1 MLKIKLFTHTDLD
14 GVGAVAVLK
23 HHFNTDV
30 AKIDYKKCGY
40 GWIDDAVTDFIKYD
54 YDNYDL
60 VLITDIS
67 VSGKVADALN
77 ALYEKNRNIQLIDHH
92 ETALWLNDYEWATVQ
107 VENAQGKLESGTSLL
122 NDYLKRTFHYSE
134 LGDMDMTSTVNM
146 EAIDEFA
153 ETVRLYDT
161 WEWNEKGL
169 PVPQQLNDLV
179 GQLGDTQF
187 IQRFSTNPEVLFTG
201 FEMNLIKR
209 VTRERYNYIKAKMNQ
224 AIQIR
229 PNISEFIVTYSNTTE
244 HTTEQIESLRKVVT
258 DPDAVMSLTMV
269 TVERYHSELGN
280 DLATHYGGIVLM
292 FDYNRGSMSWRTA
305 SDDIPVNHLAKLFN
319 GGGHVKAAGS
329 PMSVEL
335 FETYMNKFITEL
347 KHQ

>member
-23 HHFNTDV
+23 HYFNTDV

-60 VLITDIS
+60 VMITDIS
-67 VSGKVADALN
+67 VNETVANELN
-77 ALYEKNRNIQLIDHH
+77 ALYEKNGNIQLIDHH
-92 ETALWLNDYEWATVQ
+92 ETALWVNDYEWASVTVKNEQ
-107 VENAQGKLESGTSLL
+107 DQLESGTSLL
-122 NDYLKRTFHYSE
+122 NTYLKETFKQSNPSMIS
-134 LGDMDMTSTVNM
+134 DVNQ
-146 EAIDEFA
+146 EAVDEFA

-179 GQLGDTQF
+179 SQLGDTQF
-187 IQRFSTNPEVLFTG
+187 IQRFSSNPEVLFTG

-209 VTRERYNYIKAKMNQ
+209 VTRERESYIKAKMDQ

-229 PNISEFIVTYSNTTE
+229 PNISEFIVTYSNTTKY
-244 HTTEQIESLRKVVT
+244 TSEQIESLRKVVT

-280 DLATHYGGIVLM
+280 DLAKHYGGIVLM

-329 PMSVEL
+329 PMSAEL

>member
-23 HHFNTDV
+23 HYFNTDV

-60 VLITDIS
+60 VMITDIS
-67 VSGKVADALN
+67 VNETVANELN
-77 ALYEKNRNIQLIDHH
+77 ALYEKNGNIQLIDHH
-92 ETALWLNDYEWATVQ
+92 ETALWLNDYEWASVTVKNEQ
-107 VENAQGKLESGTSLL
+107 DQLESGTSLL
-122 NDYLKRTFHYSE
+122 NTYLKETFKQSNPSMIS
-134 LGDMDMTSTVNM
+134 DVNQ
-146 EAIDEFA
+146 EAVDEFA

-169 PVPQQLNDLV
+169 PVPQQLNDLAS
-179 GQLGDTQF
+179 QLGDTQF
-187 IQRFSTNPEVLFTG
+187 IQRFSSNPEVLFTG
-201 FEMNLIKR
+201 FETNLIKR
-209 VTRERYNYIKAKMNQ
+209 VTRERESYIKAKMNQ

-244 HTTEQIESLRKVVT
+244 YTSEQIESLRKVVT

-269 TVERYHSELGN
+269 TVERYHSEVGN
-280 DLATHYGGIVLM
+280 DLAKHYGGVVLM

-305 SDDIPVNHLAKLFN
+305 SDEIPVNHFAKLFG
-319 GGGHVKAAGS
+319 GGGHVKSAGS
-329 PMSVEL
+329 PMSAEL

>member
-23 HHFNTDV
+23 HYFNTDV

-54 YDNYDL
+54 YGNYDL
-60 VLITDIS
+60 VMITDIS
-67 VSGKVADALN
+67 VNETVANELN
-77 ALYEKNRNIQLIDHH
+77 ALYEKNGNIQLIDHH
-92 ETALWLNDYEWATVQ
+92 ETALWLNDYEWASVTVKNEQ
-107 VENAQGKLESGTSLL
+107 EQLESGTSLL
-122 NDYLKRTFHYSE
+122 NTYLKETFKQSNPSMIS
-134 LGDMDMTSTVNM
+134 DVNQ
-146 EAIDEFA
+146 EAVDEFA

-169 PVPQQLNDLV
+169 PVPQQLNDLLS
-179 GQLGDTQF
+179 QLGDTQF
-187 IQRFSTNPEVLFTG
+187 IQRFSSNPEVLFTG
-201 FEMNLIKR
+201 FEINLIKR
-209 VTRERYNYIKAKMNQ
+209 VTRERESYIKAKMDQ

-229 PNISEFIVTYSNTTE
+229 QNISEFIVTYSNTTKY
-244 HTTEQIESLRKVVT
+244 TSEQIESLRKVVT

-280 DLATHYGGIVLM
+280 DLAKHYGGIVLM

-319 GGGHVKAAGS
+319 GGGHTKSAGS

-347 KHQ
+347 KHK

>member
-23 HHFNTDV
+23 HYFNTDV

-60 VLITDIS
+60 VMITDIS
-67 VSGKVADALN
+67 VNETVANELN
-77 ALYEKNRNIQLIDHH
+77 ALYEKNGNIQLIDHH
-92 ETALWLNDYEWATVQ
+92 ETALWLNDYEWASVTVKNEQ
-107 VENAQGKLESGTSLL
+107 DQLESGTSLL
-122 NDYLKRTFHYSE
+122 NTYLKETFKQSNPSMIS
-134 LGDMDMTSTVNM
+134 DVNQ
-146 EAIDEFA
+146 EAVDEFA

-169 PVPQQLNDLV
+169 PVPQQLNDLAS
-179 GQLGDTQF
+179 QLGDTQF
-187 IQRFSTNPEVLFTG
+187 IQRFSSNPEVLFTG

-209 VTRERYNYIKAKMNQ
+209 VTRERESYIKAKMDQ

-229 PNISEFIVTYSNTTE
+229 PNISEFIVTYSNTTKY
-244 HTTEQIESLRKVVT
+244 TSEQIESLRKVVT

-269 TVERYHSELGN
+269 TVERYHSEVGN
-280 DLATHYGGIVLM
+280 DLAKHYGGIVLM
-292 FDYNRGSMSWRTA
+292 FDYNRGSMSWRTE
-305 SDDIPVNHLAKLFN
+305 SDDIPVNHFAKLFN

-347 KHQ
+347 KHK

>member
-23 HHFNTDV
+23 HYFNTDV

-54 YDNYDL
+54 YGNYDL
-60 VLITDIS
+60 VMITDIS
-67 VSGKVADALN
+67 VNETVANELN
-77 ALYEKNRNIQLIDHH
+77 ALYEKNGNIQLIDHH
-92 ETALWLNDYEWATVQ
+92 ETALWLNDYEWASVTVKNEQ
-107 VENAQGKLESGTSLL
+107 EQLESGTSLL
-122 NDYLKRTFHYSE
+122 NTYLKETFKQSNPSMIS
-134 LGDMDMTSTVNM
+134 DVNQ
-146 EAIDEFA
+146 EAVDEFA

-169 PVPQQLNDLV
+169 PVPQQLNDLLS
-179 GQLGDTQF
+179 QLGDTQF
-187 IQRFSTNPEVLFTG
+187 IQRFSSNPEVLFTG

-209 VTRERYNYIKAKMNQ
+209 VTRERESYIKAKMDQ

-229 PNISEFIVTYSNTTE
+229 PNISEFIVTYSNTTKY
-244 HTTEQIESLRKVVT
+244 TSEQIESLRKVVT

-280 DLATHYGGIVLM
+280 DLAKHYGGIVLM

-319 GGGHVKAAGS
+319 GGGHTKSAGS

-347 KHQ
+347 KHK

>member
-1 MLKIKLFTHTDLD
+1 M
-14 GVGAVAVLK
+14 
-23 HHFNTDV
+23 
-30 AKIDYKKCGY
+30 
-40 GWIDDAVTDFIKYD
+40 
-54 YDNYDL
+54 
-60 VLITDIS
+60 
-67 VSGKVADALN
+67 
-77 ALYEKNRNIQLIDHH
+77 
-92 ETALWLNDYEWATVQ
+92 
-107 VENAQGKLESGTSLL
+107 
-122 NDYLKRTFHYSE
+122 
-134 LGDMDMTSTVNM
+134 
-146 EAIDEFA
+146 
-153 ETVRLYDT
+153 YDT

-169 PVPQQLNDLV
+169 PVPQQLNDLLA
-179 GQLGDTQF
+179 QLGDTQF
-187 IQRFSTNPEVLFTG
+187 IQRFSGNPEVLFTG
-201 FEMNLIKR
+201 FETNLIKR
-209 VTRERYNYIKAKMNQ
+209 VTRERDSYIKAKMNQ

-229 PNISEFIVTYSNTTE
+229 PNISEFIVTYSNTTKY
-244 HTTEQIESLRKVVT
+244 TSEQIESLRKVVT

-280 DLATHYGGIVLM
+280 DLAKHYGGIVLM

>member
-23 HHFNTDV
+23 HYFNTDV

-54 YDNYDL
+54 YGNYDL
-60 VLITDIS
+60 VMITDIS
-67 VSGKVADALN
+67 VNETVANELN
-77 ALYEKNRNIQLIDHH
+77 ALYEKNGNIQLIDHH
-92 ETALWLNDYEWATVQ
+92 ETALWLNDYEWASVTVKNEQ
-107 VENAQGKLESGTSLL
+107 EQLESGTSLL
-122 NDYLKRTFHYSE
+122 NTYLKETFKQSNPSMIS
-134 LGDMDMTSTVNM
+134 DVNQ
-146 EAIDEFA
+146 EAVDEFA

-169 PVPQQLNDLV
+169 PVPQQLNDLLS
-179 GQLGDTQF
+179 QLGDTQF
-187 IQRFSTNPEVLFTG
+187 IQRFSSNPEVLFTG
-201 FEMNLIKR
+201 FEINLIKR
-209 VTRERYNYIKAKMNQ
+209 VTRERESYIKAKMDQ

-229 PNISEFIVTYSNTTE
+229 PNISEFIVTYSNTTKY
-244 HTTEQIESLRKVVT
+244 TSEQIESLRKVVT

-280 DLATHYGGIVLM
+280 DLAKHYGGIVLM

-319 GGGHVKAAGS
+319 GGGHTKSAGS

-347 KHQ
+347 KHK

>member
-23 HHFNTDV
+23 HYFNTDV

-67 VSGKVADALN
+67 VNESVANELN

-92 ETALWLNDYEWATVQ
+92 ETALWLNEYEWASVDVKNEQ
-107 VENAQGKLESGTSLL
+107 DQLESGTSLL
-122 NDYLKRTFHYSE
+122 NTYLKETFKRSDPSIIS
-134 LGDMDMTSTVNM
+134 LINQ
-146 EAIDEFA
+146 EAVDEFA

-169 PVPQQLNDLV
+169 PVPQQLNDLLA
-179 GQLGDTQF
+179 QLGDTQF
-187 IQRFSTNPEVLFTG
+187 IQRFSGNPEVLFTG
-201 FEMNLIKR
+201 FETNLIKR
-209 VTRERYNYIKAKMNQ
+209 VTRERDSYIKAKMNQ

-229 PNISEFIVTYSNTTE
+229 PNISEFIVTYSNTTKY
-244 HTTEQIESLRKVVT
+244 TSEQIESLRKVVT

-280 DLATHYGGIVLM
+280 DLAKHYGGIVLM

>member
-23 HHFNTDV
+23 HYFNTDV

-54 YDNYDL
+54 CDNYDL

-67 VSGKVADALN
+67 VNEEVAKELDKLHTQN
-77 ALYEKNRNIQLIDHH
+77 GNIQLIDHH
-92 ETALWLNDYEWATVQ
+92 ETALWLNDYEWASVTVKNEQ
-107 VENAQGKLESGTSLL
+107 DQLESGTSLL
-122 NDYLKRTFHYSE
+122 NTYLKETFKQSNPSMIS
-134 LGDMDMTSTVNM
+134 DVNQ
-146 EAIDEFA
+146 EAVDEFA

-179 GQLGDTQF
+179 SQLGDTQF
-187 IQRFSTNPEVLFTG
+187 IQRFSGNPEVLFTG

-209 VTRERYNYIKAKMNQ
+209 VTRERESYIKAKMNQ

-229 PNISEFIVTYSNTTE
+229 PNISEFIVTYSDTTKY
-244 HTTEQIESLRKVVT
+244 TSEQIESLRKVVT

-269 TVERYHSELGN
+269 TVERYHSEVGN
-280 DLATHYGGIVLM
+280 DLAKHYGGIVLM
-292 FDYNRGSMSWRTA
+292 FDYNRGSMSWRTE
-305 SDDIPVNHLAKLFN
+305 SDDIPVNHFAKLFN

-347 KHQ
+347 KHK

>member
-23 HHFNTDV
+23 HYFNTDV

-54 YDNYDL
+54 YGNYDL
-60 VLITDIS
+60 VMITDIS
-67 VSGKVADALN
+67 VNETVANELN
-77 ALYEKNRNIQLIDHH
+77 ALYEKNGNIQLIDHH
-92 ETALWLNDYEWATVQ
+92 ETALWLNDYEWASVTVKNEQ
-107 VENAQGKLESGTSLL
+107 DQLESGTSLL
-122 NDYLKRTFHYSE
+122 NTYLKETFKQSNPSMIS
-134 LGDMDMTSTVNM
+134 DVNQ
-146 EAIDEFA
+146 EAVDEFA

-161 WEWNEKGL
+161 WEWSEKGL

-179 GQLGDTQF
+179 SQLGDTQF
-187 IQRFSTNPEVLFTG
+187 IQRFSSNPEVLFTG

-209 VTRERYNYIKAKMNQ
+209 VTRERESYIKAKMNQ

-229 PNISEFIVTYSNTTE
+229 PNISEFIVTYSNTTKY
-244 HTTEQIESLRKVVT
+244 TSEQIESLRKVVT

-269 TVERYHSELGN
+269 TVERYHSEVGN
-280 DLATHYGGIVLM
+280 DLAKHYGGIVLM

-305 SDDIPVNHLAKLFN
+305 SDAIPVNHFAKLFN
-319 GGGHVKAAGS
+319 GGGHTKSAGS

-347 KHQ
+347 KHK

>member
-23 HHFNTDV
+23 HYFNTDV

-54 YDNYDL
+54 YGNYDL
-60 VLITDIS
+60 VMITDIS
-67 VSGKVADALN
+67 VNETVANELN
-77 ALYEKNRNIQLIDHH
+77 ALYEKNGNIQLIDHH
-92 ETALWLNDYEWATVQ
+92 ETALWLNDYEWASVTVKNEQ
-107 VENAQGKLESGTSLL
+107 DQLESGTSLL
-122 NDYLKRTFHYSE
+122 NTYLKETFKQSNPSMIS
-134 LGDMDMTSTVNM
+134 DVNQ
-146 EAIDEFA
+146 EAVDEFA

-179 GQLGDTQF
+179 SQLGDTQF
-187 IQRFSTNPEVLFTG
+187 IQRFSSNPEVLFTG
-201 FEMNLIKR
+201 FETNLIKR
-209 VTRERYNYIKAKMNQ
+209 VTRERDSYIKAKMYQ

-229 PNISEFIVTYSNTTE
+229 PNISEFIVTYSNTTKY
-244 HTTEQIESLRKVVT
+244 TSEQIESLRKVVT

-280 DLATHYGGIVLM
+280 DLAKHYGGIVLM

-319 GGGHVKAAGS
+319 GGGHTKSAGS